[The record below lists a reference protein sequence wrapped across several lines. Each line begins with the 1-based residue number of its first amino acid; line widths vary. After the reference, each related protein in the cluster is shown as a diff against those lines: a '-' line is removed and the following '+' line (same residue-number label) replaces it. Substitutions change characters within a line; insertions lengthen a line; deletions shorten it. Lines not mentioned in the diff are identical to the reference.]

1 MSRDMPARALAV
13 IAALLLSLALAVP
26 ALAQDE
32 GAAPADVQAQGAGED
47 TSGDDGSSDEDSD
60 GEVSASEGPDE
71 SRASNGQDD
80 VNCEDFD
87 FREEAEEFFEAG
99 NREDEDRL
107 DEDPGEDDGMPC
119 ETLPSRD
126 DGEDDDDGGEDD
138 DDGGVPEGGVDSGL
152 GGTAKQS
159 SNATNAPLLGIGVA
173 AILTMTLGGI
183 ALRRRHG

>member
-1 MSRDMPARALAV
+1 MPARALAV

-32 GAAPADVQAQGAGED
+32 GAEPADVQAQGAGED

-99 NREDEDRL
+99 NREDEDEL
-107 DEDPGEDDGMPC
+107 DEDDGEDDGMPC

-126 DGEDDDDGGEDD
+126 DGEDDDDGG
-138 DDGGVPEGGVDSGL
+138 VPEGGVDSVL